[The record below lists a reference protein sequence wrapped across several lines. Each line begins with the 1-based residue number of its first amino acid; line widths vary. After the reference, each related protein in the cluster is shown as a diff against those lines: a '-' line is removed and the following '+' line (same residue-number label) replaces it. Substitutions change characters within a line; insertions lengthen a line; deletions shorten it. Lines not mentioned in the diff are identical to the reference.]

1 MMALFCFRLH
11 LCAVHLRFILPSRL
25 SIFLKPTRPF
35 YYISLGLS
43 TSSGLRELFGRP
55 SLRRCHSR
63 CITIVSLTS
72 LSLHSSCGH
81 FNWWGTVGL
90 KCASITLFHNPFWA
104 VAFFSIKDNIHSGQT
119 DDASVDIKLSLA
131 YLYLMQYINLGFNTA
146 QLSESSG
153 HEQSHFMRGNFWYSH
168 LHFLSQLQ
176 SVSELLTWGLILWWY
191 PASRA
196 ARSEAV
202 DTEPLS
208 CCSLGTLLKQQAGDP
223 VFLSEHQ
230 R

>member
-43 TSSGLRELFGRP
+43 TSSGLRELFVRP

-63 CITIVSLTS
+63 CIIIVSLTS

-81 FNWWGTVGL
+81 FNWWGTVGD
-90 KCASITLFHNPFWA
+90 KMCIHHSVPQSILGSCILQFRVTDRWDSQHALEYFSG
-104 VAFFSIKDNIHSGQT
+104 VYKIQIKFSIKDNIHSGQT
-119 DDASVDIKLSLA
+119 DDASVDVKLSLA

-146 QLSESSG
+146 QLSEL
-153 HEQSHFMRGNFWYSH
+153 RPW
-168 LHFLSQLQ
+168 
-176 SVSELLTWGLILWWY
+176 T
-191 PASRA
+191 
-196 ARSEAV
+196 
-202 DTEPLS
+202 
-208 CCSLGTLLKQQAGDP
+208 KQCYEG
-223 VFLSEHQ
+223 
-230 R
+230 